1 MQRIILMLEKLRRSY
16 QQNLVRDLILEVR
29 EREMSKMILRTLT

>member
-1 MQRIILMLEKLRRSY
+1 MQRIILILEKLRRSY

>member
-1 MQRIILMLEKLRRSY
+1 MQRIILILEKLRRSY

-29 EREMSKMILRTLT
+29 EREMSKMILRILT